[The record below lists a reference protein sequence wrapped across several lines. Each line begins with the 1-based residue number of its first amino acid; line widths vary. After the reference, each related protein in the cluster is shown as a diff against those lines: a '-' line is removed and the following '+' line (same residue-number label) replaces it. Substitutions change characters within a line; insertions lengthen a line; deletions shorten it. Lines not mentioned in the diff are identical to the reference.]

1 MDSEFITMTSKGQ
14 VVIPARFRKALG
26 MKPGTRIS
34 VQQRDGQLIF
44 QPVTD
49 EYIDRLFGILGDTT
63 GMIESLKRD
72 HELEDK

>member
-34 VQQRDGQLIF
+34 VQQRDGQLVF

-49 EYIDRLFGILGDTT
+49 EYIDSLFGILRGHYF
-63 GMIESLKRD
+63 IAI
-72 HELEDK
+72 

>member
-14 VVIPARFRKALG
+14 VVIPARFRKTLG

-49 EYIDRLFGILGDTT
+49 EYIDSLFGILGDTT